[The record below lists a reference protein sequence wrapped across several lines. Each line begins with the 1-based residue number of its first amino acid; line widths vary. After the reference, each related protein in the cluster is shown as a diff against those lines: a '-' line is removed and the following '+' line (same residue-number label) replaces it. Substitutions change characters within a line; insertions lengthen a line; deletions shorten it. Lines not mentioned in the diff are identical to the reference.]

1 MSGFDSSWNSKAWTG
16 ASGTLIGFEGDYPE
30 TQAYGFV
37 TDPVHSQ
44 NVDPNGPSFASQPG
58 PEGSAPP
65 AVLGDEVY
73 GYEYPGQ
80 YGWLLDDIHYPSY
93 DQDPGTTGHNSSMG
107 PATRRH
113 LPDQAHE
120 EDVYQEEP
128 KIGYGVNFYGAN
140 PLKKDLNA
148 WKSSSTPNFNT
159 GQFPAQ
165 AREDVQGWPEPF
177 NATDIAPFRPVDQ
190 STEHIP
196 MRRIAEDDRPVY
208 RYLAVP
214 PNNIQPTGNQWSV
227 QYPSNVPI
235 QNITPVPM
243 MPQAPMDPWITQ
255 ETATSD
261 TSGSVDVFQGM
272 VLQ

>member
-1 MSGFDSSWNSKAWTG
+1 MVDSSWNSKAWTG
-16 ASGTLIGFEGDYPE
+16 ASGTLVGFAGDYPE

-37 TDPVHSQ
+37 TDPIHAQ
-44 NVDPNGPSFASQPG
+44 NVDPNQGTFAGRPG
-58 PEGSAPP
+58 PEGSTPP
-65 AVLGDEVY
+65 AVLQSEEY
-73 GYEYPGQ
+73 GYYNEGQ
-80 YGWLLDDIHYPSY
+80 YGWVLDDIHYPSH
-93 DQDPGTTGHNSSMG
+93 DQTPGTTGHNSALG
-107 PATRRH
+107 PALGRRF
-113 LPDQAHE
+113 PDQAHAQ
-120 EDVYQEEP
+120 DVYQEEP
-128 KIGYGVNFYGAN
+128 KIGYGVNFYGAR
-140 PLKKDLNA
+140 PLKEDLNA

-165 AREDVQGWPEPF
+165 AREDVTGWPEPF

-214 PNNIQPTGNQWSV
+214 PNNTQPMNNQWGV

-235 QNITPVPM
+235 HNVTPVPM
-243 MPQAPMDPWITQ
+243 MPQSPQDPWITQ

-261 TSGSVDVFQGM
+261 ISGSSDVFGGM

>member
-1 MSGFDSSWNSKAWTG
+1 MVDSSWNSKAWTG
-16 ASGTLIGFEGDYPE
+16 ASGTLIGFAGDYPE

-37 TDPVHSQ
+37 TDPIHSQ
-44 NVDPNGPSFASQPG
+44 NVDPNGPTFASQPG
-58 PEGSAPP
+58 PAPSDATSGIEGDA
-65 AVLGDEVY
+65 Y
-73 GYEYPGQ
+73 GYAMGGM
-80 YGWLLDDIHYPSY
+80 YGWVLDDIHFP
-93 DQDPGTTGHNSSMG
+93 DHTQDPGTTGHNSTLG
-107 PATRRH
+107 PAQGRH
-113 LPDQAHE
+113 FPDRAHSQ
-120 EDVYQEEP
+120 DVYQEEP
-128 KIGYGVNFYGAN
+128 KIGYGVNFYGAR
-140 PLKKDLNA
+140 PLKEDLNA

-159 GQFPAQ
+159 KQFPAE
-165 AREDVQGWPEPF
+165 ARENTAGWPEPF

-196 MRRIAEDDRPVY
+196 MRRIPEDDRPVY

-235 QNITPVPM
+235 HNVTPVPM

-261 TSGSVDVFQGM
+261 VPNSSDVFGGM